1 MNNRGFSFVE
11 VMAASMI
18 SGVALMAM
26 VSMMQMASRQVQ
38 QGGVSTRALAL
49 AQARVEA
56 KRSVRWQALLED
68 DLDHDGN
75 PETFMNDD
83 GVNGDLAGGDGIY
96 TAMQQNRDV
105 TLFWTVEADPRGS
118 LKTAGLI
125 VIRATASYQ
134 GSSGA
139 QEVKVETIRANP
151 MFVGQ

>member
-49 AQARVEA
+49 AQARVEG

-83 GVNGDLAGGDGIY
+83 GLNGDLAAGDGIY

-105 TLFWTVEADPRGS
+105 TLLWTVKADPRGS
-118 LKTAGLI
+118 LKTAGRI

-134 GSSGA
+134 GSSGV